1 MAEKLALAFLVK
13 LPPSVGPELNQKVLA
28 ILKVAPVF
36 LVCNGFWMLS
46 NRQIFENRWS
56 YIMTEADGM
65 KAQHFLELFPFKVDQ
80 ATPLALVAVAS
91 LLVAAA

>member
-1 MAEKLALAFLVK
+1 
-13 LPPSVGPELNQKVLA
+13 
-28 ILKVAPVF
+28 
-36 LVCNGFWMLS
+36 
-46 NRQIFENRWS
+46 
-56 YIMTEADGM
+56 MTESEGM